1 METRIMNSLFNNKP
15 FDEVDYQDIQELV
28 NRKIPES
35 LILDYKG
42 DILQSKL
49 KGKEFGKDI
58 SSFANTFGGWIIYG
72 IQTNEKDEIL
82 PLEENAIIGLENQAG
97 LKERIENM
105 ILSSISPKPL
115 YRIKKIDIAE
125 TERCIILI
133 YIPQSFSHLHM
144 VTTKDEMKF
153 YKRYEFQSQP
163 MDYFEIKRRFEE
175 LGQTEEF
182 RKTVIDRLLK
192 QLAVNIP
199 DVDEKNLFAISAIP
213 KFLIENHFNNKQ
225 IVQKLQDTNRQHTI
239 IKYGRNLIR
248 KTNRFAIE
256 LIHKENW
263 KMATINCLYNGIV
276 IQIMPVD
283 LYDKKEVNLSAL
295 CHYIYYFLD
304 LIIQYYS
311 AFNFQGIIDL
321 RLDLRGITGKKFNYV
336 GLSNQYFR
344 TASVDIEEEIET
356 QIITIDTS
364 DLLLQKKEITENLLL
379 PLFYGQNYEYTNGL
393 FNEKNVPIYKQ

>member
-1 METRIMNSLFNNKP
+1 MNSLFNNKP
-15 FDEVDYQDIQELV
+15 FDEIDYQDIQELV

-42 DILQSKL
+42 DILQTKL

-72 IQTNEKDEIL
+72 IQTNEKDEII
-82 PLEENAIIGLENQAG
+82 PLEENAIIGLENQSG

-115 YRIKKIDIAE
+115 YRIKKIDIANI
-125 TERCIILI
+125 ERCIILI
-133 YIPQSFSHLHM
+133 YIPQSYNHLHM
-144 VTTKDEMKF
+144 VVTKDEMKF
-153 YKRYEFQSQP
+153 YKRYEFQSHP

-182 RKTVIDRLLK
+182 RKTIIDKLLK
-192 QLAVNIP
+192 QLAINIP
-199 DVDEKNLFAISAIP
+199 DVDEKNLFAISSIP

-225 IVQKLQDTNRQHTI
+225 IVQTLQDSNRQHTI

-248 KTNRFAIE
+248 KTNRFSIE

-283 LYDKKEVNLSAL
+283 LYDKNRVNLSAL

-311 AFNFQGIIDL
+311 AFNFQGIVDI
-321 RLDLRGITGKKFNYV
+321 RFDLRGITGRKFTYS
-336 GLSNQYFR
+336 GLSNQYFNR
-344 TASVDIEEEIET
+344 S
-356 QIITIDTS
+356 
-364 DLLLQKKEITENLLL
+364 
-379 PLFYGQNYEYTNGL
+379 F
-393 FNEKNVPIYKQ
+393 